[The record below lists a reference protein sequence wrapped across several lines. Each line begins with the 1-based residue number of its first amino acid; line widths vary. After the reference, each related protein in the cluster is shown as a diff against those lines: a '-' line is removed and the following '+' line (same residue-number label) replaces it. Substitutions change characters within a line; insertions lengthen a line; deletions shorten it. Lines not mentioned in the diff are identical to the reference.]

1 MMNVEMIKQAVG
13 TRFFSVVF
21 TKKDGSQRKM
31 TARLGVKKYLK
42 GGELKHDPSQL
53 NHLIVFDMAIKQ
65 YRTIN
70 FNTIKEIRFKG
81 KVITFSD
88 NSLEVK
94 NEQS

>member
-1 MMNVEMIKQAVG
+1 MNSAMIREMVG
-13 TRFFSVVF
+13 SKFFSVVF
-21 TKKDGSQRKM
+21 TKSDGTERKM